1 MKKGWCLAQSCNP
14 DVPEVPQKTILDGL
28 MKTGGVGIKFQWI
41 ILIFCI
47 FIIAIQVPALF
58 SVFKKE
64 KNVEY
69 VPYTS
74 DFKTNQCIDNLWYI
88 SKFLQQGELPDKD
101 MVCPMTG
108 ESYLVTTTEDDV
120 VVCCPNPEK
129 HGFKKICISKK
140 NPMPEV
146 VK

>member
-1 MKKGWCLAQSCNP
+1 MKK
-14 DVPEVPQKTILDGL
+14 
-28 MKTGGVGIKFQWI
+28 GGVGIKFQWI

-47 FIIAIQVPALF
+47 FLITTQVPALF
-58 SVFKKE
+58 SVFKEE
-64 KNVEY
+64 KYVESA
-69 VPYTS
+69 PYTS
-74 DFKTNQCIDNLWYI
+74 NSQTDQCVDNLWYI
-88 SKFLQQGELPDKD
+88 SKLLQQGKSLGKD

-108 ESYLVTTTEDDV
+108 KPYLVTTTEDDV

-140 NPMPEV
+140 DPMPEI